1 MRLAYVTHIYTRRK
15 ALGTYDKI
23 ESNGNQTYTYISS
36 LVTGCNAQPEG
47 LASLASILARTAV
60 VHEGGLKETSAALS
74 LPDRER

>member
-23 ESNGNQTYTYISS
+23 ESNGNQTYTYILFSY
-36 LVTGCNAQPEG
+36 LVQFAAGG

-60 VHEGGLKETSAALS
+60 VHEGGLKETSAAS
-74 LPDRER
+74 SFPDRER